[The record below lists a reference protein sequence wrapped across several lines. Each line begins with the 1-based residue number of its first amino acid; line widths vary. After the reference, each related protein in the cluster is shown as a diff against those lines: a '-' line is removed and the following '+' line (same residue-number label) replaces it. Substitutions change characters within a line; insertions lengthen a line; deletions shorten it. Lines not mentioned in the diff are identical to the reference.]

1 MREDPVIS
9 GGLLKLLLVL
19 LVAAGLGV
27 GAFAIVGDGLPFDL
41 PDLPDIEDTTNVTTL
56 QDTDLQDTTINGTE
70 PELPAAQ
77 AGDPFTSA
85 TFGSAAGSVLATAG
99 NGARVTRVTI
109 NDVQTQFIVLKGKNE
124 AEAYSVRADSGDVVR
139 EEATI
144 TVSGTATLDDF
155 AFALSS
161 VEPAAID
168 RMVTGARKQSKGDFE
183 PGVLTLERAIPF
195 GSRDLRWTINGQ
207 SDGRYVLYRAEPDG
221 SGVRN
226 EGGEGVA
233 VPPAAQEAQKLGEC
247 IEAAGNDTNQ
257 ILECLE
263 NQQ

>member
-41 PDLPDIEDTTNVTTL
+41 PDLPDIEDAGNVTTL

-70 PELPAAQ
+70 QQLPSAE
-77 AGDPFTSA
+77 AGDPFTTA
-85 TFGSAAGSVLATAG
+85 TFGSAVSSIRSASGSDAQL
-99 NGARVTRVTI
+99 TRVTI
-109 NDVQTQFIVLKGKNE
+109 NDVQTQFIVRKGKSGV
-124 AEAYSVRADSGDVVR
+124 EAYSVRADSGEVVR
-139 EEATI
+139 EEASITI
-144 TVSGTATLDDF
+144 SGTATLDDF
-155 AFALSS
+155 SFALGS
-161 VEPAAID
+161 VEPTAID
-168 RMVTGARKQSKGDFE
+168 RMVSAARKQSKGDFE
-183 PGVLTLERAIPF
+183 PSVLTLERGIPF

-207 SDGRYVLYRAEPDG
+207 SGGRYVLYRAEPNG

-233 VPPAAQEAQKLGEC
+233 VPPAAKEAQELGDC
-247 IEAAGNDTNQ
+247 VADAGNDTDK

-263 NQQ
+263 RR

>member
-41 PDLPDIEDTTNVTTL
+41 PDLPDIDTTNVTTL

-70 PELPAAQ
+70 PELPSAE

-85 TFGSAAGSVLATAG
+85 TFGSAINSVQSAAG

-109 NDVQTQFIVLKGKNE
+109 NDVQTQFIVLKGKSE
-124 AEAYSVRADSGDVVR
+124 AEAYSVRGDSGEVTR

-144 TVSGTATLDDF
+144 TISGEATLDDF
-155 AFALSS
+155 AFPLAS
-161 VEPAAID
+161 VEPTAID
-168 RMVTGARKQSKGDFE
+168 RMVSGARKQSKGDFK
-183 PGVLTLERAIPF
+183 PGVLSLERAIPF

-207 SDGRYVLYRAEPDG
+207 SGGRYVLFRAEPDG

-263 NQQ
+263 SQR